1 MDRYIKYKDIVKLYL
16 CNDALK
22 NNVSSIYSVFP
33 STILSLTINAGG
45 TNYNASNLGFKIDGG
60 GGSGLLLSGTVTSG
74 AISNI
79 TVNDGGTNYSSAPMI
94 TTTSGVNSISVNNGG
109 SGYGNIEGQVIISI
123 VDPGDGVGFRVG
135 TVTVTAGAITAVAV
149 ASTGQGYTRAP
160 TLAITGTAGGSGAV
174 LTANIGSGALITVP
188 SYTNGKK
195 LRYNLNGNFN
205 NIVLT
210 KYARLVLESTQIP
223 LISGMS
229 SNVTFIRVV
238 TSTEDKQFDSIKGI
252 TGNPVLIAHTIAA
265 NTTLINTSQDFLSVN
280 IPTNFLQ
287 KQFIEFEF
295 EVPFTTSNMLFFSTP
310 SFINGF
316 YLALKIIDIDPELS
330 EDRPQIDMANYN
342 SGKVPLRI
350 YS

>member
-1 MDRYIKYKDIVKLYL
+1 MDRYVKYKDIVKLYL

-22 NNVSSIYSVFP
+22 NNASSVYSIFP
-33 STILSLTINAGG
+33 STLLSITITRGG
-45 TNYNASNLGFKIDGG
+45 ANYNESNLGFKIDGG
-60 GGSGLLLSGTVTSG
+60 GGSGLLLSGSVTSG

-79 TVNDGGTNYSSAPMI
+79 TVNDGGINYSSAPTI
-94 TTTSGVNSISVNNGG
+94 TATSGVNSITVTAAG
-109 SGYGNIEGQVIISI
+109 SGYTSTPTVSI
-123 VDPGDGVGFRVG
+123 VDPGDGVGFQVG
-135 TVTVTAGAITAVAV
+135 TVTLTTNTITSISVLNA
-149 ASTGQGYTRAP
+149 GQGYTRPP
-160 TLAITGTAGGSGAV
+160 TLLITGGGGSGG
-174 LTANIGSGALITVP
+174 TATCVIGTGALFTVP
-188 SYTNGKK
+188 SYTNAKR

-229 SNVTFIRVV
+229 SNVAFIRIV
-238 TSTEDKQFDSIKGI
+238 TSTEDKQYDSIKGI
-252 TGNPVLIAHTIAA
+252 TGNPVLIAHTVAA
-265 NTTLINTSQDFLSVN
+265 NTTLINTSQDFLSIN

-287 KQFIEFEF
+287 KQFIEIEF
-295 EVPFTTSNMLFFSTP
+295 EVPFTTTNMLFFSTP